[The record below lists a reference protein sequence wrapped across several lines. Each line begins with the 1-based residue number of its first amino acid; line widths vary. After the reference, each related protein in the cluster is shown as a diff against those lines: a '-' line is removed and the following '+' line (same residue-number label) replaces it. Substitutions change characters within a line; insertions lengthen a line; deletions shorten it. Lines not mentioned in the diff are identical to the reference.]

1 METIGKKELVKL
13 VSTEM
18 NTTKLETD
26 KFIDTFIEVIE
37 NQVAE
42 GNKVRLIGF
51 GSFFSRHR
59 GSRKGCDINT
69 GKSFTIPETTVPS
82 FTSGAKFRKKVKDLA
97 K

>member
-51 GSFFSRHR
+51 
-59 GSRKGCDINT
+59 
-69 GKSFTIPETTVPS
+69 
-82 FTSGAKFRKKVKDLA
+82 
-97 K
+97 